1 MEISSTM
8 SCRAKSRINASFT
21 VKVRGVDAAG
31 KDYEEDAVLDNLSAS
46 GLYVRLLRNLE
57 IDAEVL
63 HSSVFLP
70 ATAPRRP
77 RPVWQLAVWL
87 CDRSRNLTVPT
98 GSPLT
103 SNVTAFSKGQ
113 GLGLWML

>member
-46 GLYVRLLRNLE
+46 GLYVRLPRNLE
-57 IDAEVL
+57 IDAEVFTFICL
-63 HSSVFLP
+63 SSGHSSK
-70 ATAPRRP
+70 AAPGGVVVRSEP
-77 RPVWQLAVWL
+77 QL
-87 CDRSRNLTVPT
+87 D
-98 GSPLT
+98 GSYGVAINFKRYRL
-103 SNVTAFSKGQ
+103 
-113 GLGLWML
+113 L